1 MSVGGRPE
9 VTSGHLE
16 ARGEASVGGASHEL
30 QPGVV
35 REAPGPHPGARVK
48 HPGREVLVRGVGGA
62 PRGKGAIEAAVSP
75 GPGMVKQLLGVG
87 GLMTQAPVPQLCVL
101 QQEYECFGSG
111 VFL

>member
-35 REAPGPHPGARVK
+35 GEASRPRPRVK
-48 HPGREVLVRGVGGA
+48 HPGREVLVRGVCRA